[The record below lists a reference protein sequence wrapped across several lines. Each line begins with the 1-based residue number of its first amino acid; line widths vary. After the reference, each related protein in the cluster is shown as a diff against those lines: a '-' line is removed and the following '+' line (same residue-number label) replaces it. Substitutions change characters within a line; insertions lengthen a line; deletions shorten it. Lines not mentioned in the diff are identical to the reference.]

1 MDIWRKTNPSKK
13 LYTYHNPDKTIHSR
27 LDRIYITKTIKT
39 KTSKIHSTSLSD
51 HDSVSVILQ
60 ISEEN
65 PRGQDIYKQKKFQEI
80 FKNFW
85 KYWQNNKI
93 EYENLNDWWDAG
105 KLYLKAI
112 ATEYCTRRNKQIN
125 KKQQEL
131 INYMS
136 QEKSRINPNIE
147 KINKYQQELTEIENY
162 KSQGTIIR
170 SKEKNILNE
179 EKPILHISILKKNN
193 NNNNKT

>member
-13 LYTYHNPDKTIHSR
+13 LYAHHNPEKIIHSR

-65 PRGQDIYKQKKFQEI
+65 PGGQDICKQKKFQEI
-80 FKNFW
+80 FKIFW

-105 KLYLKAI
+105 KLYLKTI
-112 ATEYCTRRNKQIN
+112 ATEYCTTRNKQIN
-125 KKQQEL
+125 K
-131 INYMS
+131 
-136 QEKSRINPNIE
+136 
-147 KINKYQQELTEIENY
+147 
-162 KSQGTIIR
+162 
-170 SKEKNILNE
+170 
-179 EKPILHISILKKNN
+179 
-193 NNNNKT
+193 NNKN